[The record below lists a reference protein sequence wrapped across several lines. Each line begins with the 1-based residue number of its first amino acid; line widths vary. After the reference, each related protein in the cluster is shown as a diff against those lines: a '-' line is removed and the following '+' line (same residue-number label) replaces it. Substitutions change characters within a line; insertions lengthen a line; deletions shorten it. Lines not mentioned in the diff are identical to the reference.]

1 MDQKNAK
8 KQFKLMLGLF
18 ATILIGLVVF
28 VTVMFIYKAGE
39 INAYTIMSV
48 AIALLIIIFALYLV
62 IKRKKEIEQGIPQHD
77 ERSRK
82 IMNLAAARAFYI
94 SLYWLLAIMWFDII
108 FEKMQLETNSVI
120 GLGIAGMAIIWAI
133 CQLWYN
139 KFGDKHL

>member
-1 MDQKNAK
+1 MEQKNLK

-18 ATILIGLVVF
+18 ASLLIGLVVF

-48 AIALLIIIFALYLV
+48 AIALLILVFALFFV
-62 IKRKKEIEQGIPQHD
+62 IKRKKEIDQGIPQHD

-94 SLYWLLAIMWFDII
+94 SLYWFLAIMWADIL
-108 FEKMQLETNSVI
+108 FEKLQFETNSVV
-120 GLGIAGMAIIWAI
+120 GLGIAGMAVIWAI
-133 CQLWYN
+133 CQIWYN

>member
-1 MDQKNAK
+1 MEQKNAK

-18 ATILIGLVVF
+18 ASLLIGLVVF

-39 INAYTIMSV
+39 FNAYTIMSV
-48 AIALLIIIFALYLV
+48 IIALLILVFALFFV
-62 IKRKKEIEQGIPQHD
+62 IKRKREIDQGVPQHD

-94 SLYWLLAIMWFDII
+94 SLYWFLAIMWFDIL
-108 FEKMQLETNSVI
+108 FEKMQLETNSVV
-120 GLGIAGMAIIWAI
+120 GLGIAGMAVIWAI
-133 CQLWYN
+133 CQIWYN